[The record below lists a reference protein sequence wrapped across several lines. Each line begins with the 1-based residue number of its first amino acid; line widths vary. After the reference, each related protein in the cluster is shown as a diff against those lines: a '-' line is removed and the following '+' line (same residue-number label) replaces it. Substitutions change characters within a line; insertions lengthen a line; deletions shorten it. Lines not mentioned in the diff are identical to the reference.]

1 MILILVIAVPF
12 AIVGILKQNLFPVI
26 TLASVLIVSMILCPD
41 LYQRSPI
48 RQGP

>member
-1 MILILVIAVPF
+1 LILVIAVPF

-41 LYQRSPI
+41 LYRRSPI
-48 RQGP
+48 HQGP